1 MKKSVFALAVAACLA
16 IAPLG
21 RAEILEQFEDD
32 CSVSV
37 LIKRPYSNSVQF
49 DTNDILLGRAWQG
62 GNICALI
69 DPNGALQITGVC
81 QTSQAL
87 STVFTQWYPY
97 SSLKNSSGYF
107 RWVCGN
113 TLERSRCPAGTNWV
127 RFRLLGGDDEFR
139 TQCSS

>member
-1 MKKSVFALAVAACLA
+1 MKKLVLSLAVAACLA
-16 IAPLG
+16 VAHVG
-21 RAEILEQFEDD
+21 SAEILETFEDD

-37 LIKRPYSNSVQF
+37 LIKKPYSNSIQF
-49 DTNDILLGRAWQG
+49 DQNDVLLARGWQG

-69 DPNGALQITGVC
+69 DPNQGLQITGVC
-81 QTSQAL
+81 QTSQAQ
-87 STVFTQWYPY
+87 TTGWTQWHSY

-113 TLERSRCPAGTNWV
+113 TLERSRCPAETKWV

>member
-1 MKKSVFALAVAACLA
+1 MKKLVFAVATACLAVAHV
-16 IAPLG
+16 G
-21 RAEILEQFEDD
+21 SAEILEQFEDD

-37 LIKRPYSNSVQF
+37 LIKKPYSNSIQF

-62 GNICALI
+62 GNICSLI

-81 QTSQAL
+81 QTSQAQ
-87 STVFTQWYPY
+87 TTGYTQWYSY

-139 TQCSS
+139 TQCSN